1 MAAGGKFLNRFRT
14 ITRDGALH
22 WYIASGRPVRND
34 FGAVTG
40 FAGILIDTTVQSEV
54 AAELQESNL
63 RFDTLAEAVPQIVWS
78 ADRHGTHDFF
88 NRRWTEFT
96 GIERDSIVP
105 TWMPNSLKRSASW

>member
-1 MAAGGKFLNRFRT
+1 M
-14 ITRDGALH
+14 
-22 WYIASGRPVRND
+22 
-34 FGAVTG
+34 TG